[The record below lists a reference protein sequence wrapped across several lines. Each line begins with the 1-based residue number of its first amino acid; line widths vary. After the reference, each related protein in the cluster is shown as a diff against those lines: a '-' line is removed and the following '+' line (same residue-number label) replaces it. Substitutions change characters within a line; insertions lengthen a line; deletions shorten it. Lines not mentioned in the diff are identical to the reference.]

1 MAPEPNHSSVLV
13 WCPLVPLDNLSKLAG
28 YENQLEMIN
37 QAYDDWRSSMRGRS
51 TEVDDVGV
59 FLDRIRLLWISVG
72 IACGAERALAEKVQA
87 IIAEQ
92 LRRGALI
99 LVSKMLIETSDE
111 AAVRQTLTNFFR
123 QLRFGR
129 DIFPLEEIQEAAV
142 SFNQIEKTSVPL
154 SHGRRQKPAKQ
165 DKTPDET
172 VIIDAL
178 TESLAVLSQLY
189 VQLLSPDPWGVE

>member
-1 MAPEPNHSSVLV
+1 
-13 WCPLVPLDNLSKLAG
+13 
-28 YENQLEMIN
+28 
-37 QAYDDWRSSMRGRS
+37 
-51 TEVDDVGV
+51 VDDVGV